1 MRHTGD
7 LTTRTD
13 PKVIGAIAV
22 GGALGASAR
31 YGMTQLV
38 TVAPDTFP
46 WATFW
51 TNVSGSFA
59 LGVVLALVLER
70 FPPSRYARAFAAT
83 GFLGAYTTYSTF
95 AVETDLLIKD
105 GHATLALAYVVASFV
120 VGFAAVFAG
129 MAVARG
135 RWRAGRPEAL
145 D

>member
-1 MRHTGD
+1 MS
-7 LTTRTD
+7 TRTTARTE

-31 YGMTQLV
+31 YGVAQLI
-38 TVAPDTFP
+38 TVSPDSFP

-51 TNVSGSFA
+51 TNITGSFA

-95 AVETDLLIKD
+95 AVETDVLVKD
-105 GHATLALAYVVASFV
+105 GHAVTAMAYVVASLV
-120 VGFAAVFAG
+120 MGFGAVWLG
-129 MAVARG
+129 MWLARG
-135 RWRAGRPEAL
+135 HWRPGRPEAL